1 MTTTTKGFFKDDE
14 DLTSGISEAD
24 TSDIIAEFGFDPR
37 DPKLVK
43 STSYFDNG
51 MNRMQEEEEPF
62 ETIDLERIS
71 QNQTE
76 NNYYIEEE
84 EHCFFNKVKSDKN
97 NKIVGEVNISPKD
110 ALNIDISLFTVKES
124 DLKEDEKIFT
134 EINFEGKSEKLLENE
149 LNATVI
155 STYDCKTTFDF
166 QGDSLFA
173 VMGKRKYY
181 IGNFWI
187 KILEEQTELTEIF
200 DAENNNVQIEEE
212 TFWRVVVNV
221 GTKSYI
227 AKVQNSQLFLDV
239 WLASATKNRAYLEDS
254 VQARKL
260 FKQYTNLSVLEE
272 DYKRKQVF
280 KSNGWKRLSDGNMY
294 YLTNKGVIGYPQ
306 IPLHSSD
313 RYDFIY
319 DETQVGSKKIY
330 DEFFNMRKI
339 IPNKYE
345 NAVTLQHFIC
355 ISVLTNLFRE
365 SGYQIKFLLALIGK
379 TNSKKTSCG
388 TVFTKLFN
396 RNGKTVADIN
406 FTSTKIGILEVLE
419 TFSDAVVMVD
429 DLTPS
434 EEEKGAKDQ
443 AEKLEII
450 VRAYG
455 DRVPRRRSASYAK
468 ESGVKEFIAVNGC
481 CLITGET
488 FGGSKSSRSRAIQL
502 NFEEEDVDNKC
513 LSYYQNNLEIL
524 PTLIY
529 DFLVFVTQNI
539 NQVINEIKC
548 EVPKMR
554 AEFAK
559 YFGVP
564 RLAECMGIFSAG
576 ISIFFTYA
584 VNRGYINKKE
594 AQNQI
599 LTDVNMIFKV
609 LKENDSILQ
618 LTAPGIIIIQAMIES
633 VTKGNIRRIDIKDVV
648 NSNGKNGTLIEDDFY
663 YYIQADSLWEIARR
677 YCDFHH
683 IYFPYKNGRDIVPLL
698 KNENLIMNRKE
709 GSTNRSTHKLTVGKT
724 TLSQRFL
731 YIKKE
736 VVQKIWNNLM
746 SV

>member
-1 MTTTTKGFFKDDE
+1 MTTTKGFFQDNEE
-14 DLTSGISEAD
+14 DLTSGIKEA
-24 TSDIIAEFGFDPR
+24 TTEEIIEEFGFDPR
-37 DPKLVK
+37 EPEMVK
-43 STSYFDNG
+43 NTSYFTKG
-51 MNRMQEEEEPF
+51 ITRMQEDEEPSD
-62 ETIDLERIS
+62 TIDSEMIL
-71 QNQTE
+71 QDQ
-76 NNYYIEEE
+76 
-84 EHCFFNKVKSDKN
+84 KKN
-97 NKIVGEVNISPKD
+97 NNFDEEQNSYFDKKCLNEKNVKD
-110 ALNIDISLFTVKES
+110 GQCYIKPQENLNINITTFTADNLE
-124 DLKEDEKIFT
+124 EDEKIFA
-134 EINFEGKSEKLLENE
+134 EINFNNDMNTNLLQNNLTLE
-149 LNATVI
+149 I
-155 STYDCKTTFDF
+155 KTYDCKTTFALQD
-166 QGDSLFA
+166 DALFA
-173 VMGKRKYY
+173 IMGKRKYY
-181 IGNFWI
+181 IGNFCI
-187 KILEEQTELTEIF
+187 KILEEETVLNEIF
-200 DAENNNVQIEEE
+200 DGEYNVLQLEEE
-212 TFWRVVVNV
+212 TFWKVVVYI
-221 GTKSYI
+221 GTKTYI
-227 AKVQNSQLFLDV
+227 AKVQNSQFLLDV
-239 WLASATKNRAYLEDS
+239 WLANATKNRAYLEDS
-254 VQARKL
+254 VQARKF
-260 FKQYTNLSVLEE
+260 FKQYVNLNVLQE
-272 DYKRKQVF
+272 DYMQKKVF
-280 KSNGWKRLSDGNMY
+280 KTNGWKKLSDGNMY
-294 YLTNKGVIGYPQ
+294 YLTNRGVVGYPE
-306 IPLHSSD
+306 IPLCSSD

-319 DETQVGSKKIY
+319 DKTQVGSKKIY
-330 DEFFNMRKI
+330 KEFFGMRNI

-345 NAVTLQHFIC
+345 NAVTLQHFTC

-379 TNSKKTSCG
+379 TNSRKTSCG
-388 TVFTKLFN
+388 NVFTKLFN

-455 DRVPRRRSASYAK
+455 DRVARRRSASYAK
-468 ESGVKEFIAVNGC
+468 ESAVKEFIAVNGC
-481 CLITGET
+481 CLVTGET
-488 FGGSKSSRSRAIQL
+488 FGGSKSSRSRVIQL
-502 NFEEEDVDNKC
+502 NFEEGDVDNKY
-513 LSYYQNNLEIL
+513 LSYYQNNLEVL

-564 RLAECMGIFSAG
+564 RLAEYMGIFSAG

-618 LTAPGIIIIQAMIES
+618 LTAPGIIIIQAMIEG
-633 VTKGNIRRIDIKDVV
+633 VTKGTIRRMDIKDII
-648 NSNGKNGTLIEDDFY
+648 KNNDKNQALIEDDLY
-663 YYIQADSLWEIARR
+663 YYIQADPLWEIARR

-698 KNENLIMNRKE
+698 KNENLIMYRKE